1 MLCSSSTPN
10 IDGKVALDKI
20 RSSTYDNINL
30 VVHNYKFQFNPKTSE
45 WVSNINTFNEEVKE
59 REEEINK
66 EISVLIK
73 EEEKADEEYDRALK
87 EYQYKLTQMLILTKV
102 VSNIIICSIYK
113 LYLNISNIINQ

>member
-1 MLCSSSTPN
+1 MLCSSSSPN

-30 VVHNYKFQFNPKTSE
+30 VVNNYKFQFNPKTSE